1 MEATNIQ
8 TNQQQQRVS
17 SAHDILHQARRHPL
31 DPVFS
36 PKVVAVIGATE
47 SRGSVGRTVFQNLGR
62 GGFEG
67 TVYPVNPK
75 RSSVLCVKAYPS
87 IAAIPEKVDLA
98 VITTPAA
105 SVPGLIRECA
115 EAGVPGAVIISAG
128 FKETGPRGAELER
141 QVLAEAHKG
150 KMRIV
155 GPNCL
160 GVMVPQIGL
169 NATFASTIAKP
180 GSVAFL
186 SQSGAL
192 CTAILDWSLRENV
205 GFSAFV
211 SIGSMLDVNW
221 GDLIYYLG
229 DDPKTKSIVIYME
242 SIGDARSFLSAAREV
257 ALTKPIIV
265 IKVGRTEAAAKA
277 AASHTGSLTGSDEV
291 LHAAF
296 RRVGVLRV
304 ETIAELFHMADVL
317 AKQPKPKGPRL
328 AIVTNAGGPGVLATD
343 MLIGSGGQLAEP
355 SPQTFAALNELLPA
369 AWSHNNPI
377 DILGDAGPE
386 RYAKAVQIVADDP
399 GNDGLLVILTPQAMT
414 DPSGTAEQL
423 KNFAHI
429 PGKPLLASWMG
440 GQEVEPG
447 QQILNDA
454 GVPNYKYPDM
464 AARAFYYMWRYSY
477 NLRAL
482 YETPTLIADQEG
494 DTAKRAKADAI
505 IQNARKLDRTILTE
519 HESKQLL
526 AAYGIPT
533 VDTRIARTE
542 EGAVKLAEEIGYP
555 VVLKL
560 FSETI
565 THKTDVGGVQLNLRN
580 ATAVRKAWNAIE
592 TSVAKFAANQKVQ
605 TTSSPPGEE
614 REKASSPRGDEKEK
628 SIRKSSAA
636 NPFLGVT
643 VQPMIR
649 LEGYELIIGSSPDP
663 QFGPVLL
670 FGTGGQ
676 LVEVFKDRALA
687 LPPLNATLAR
697 RMIEQTKIFQALKGV
712 RGRAPV
718 NLEGLEELLV
728 RFSQLVVEQPWIAE
742 LDINPLLVSSEQI
755 IALDARVVLHPKS
768 TPPDKLPKPA
778 IRPYPTQYVKS
789 WKLKN
794 GEQLTIRPIRPED
807 EPLMVKFHESLS
819 EESVYY
825 RYFSKLKLDQR
836 VAHERLT
843 RICFNDYDREI
854 ALVAERKDAES
865 GQHEIVAV
873 GRLSK
878 ARGLNEAEFA
888 LLISDRWQ
896 GQGLGTELLKRL
908 VQVGRDEKLGRI
920 TAFILSENH
929 AMHHLSKKAGFKLER
944 DSESQDFRA
953 EIVL

>member
-1 MEATNIQ
+1 
-8 TNQQQQRVS
+8 
-17 SAHDILHQARRHPL
+17 
-31 DPVFS
+31 
-36 PKVVAVIGATE
+36 
-47 SRGSVGRTVFQNLGR
+47 
-62 GGFEG
+62 
-67 TVYPVNPK
+67 
-75 RSSVLCVKAYPS
+75 
-87 IAAIPEKVDLA
+87 
-98 VITTPAA
+98 
-105 SVPGLIRECA
+105 VPGLIRECA
-115 EAGVPGAVIISAG
+115 AAGVPGAVIISAG

-160 GVMVPQIGL
+160 GVMVPQLGL

-205 GFSAFV
+205 GFSTFV

-304 ETIAELFHMADVL
+304 DTIAELFHMADVL

-343 MLIGSGGQLAEP
+343 MLISSGGQLAEP
-355 SPQTFAALNELLPA
+355 SPRTFAALNDLLPA

-377 DILGDAGPE
+377 DILGDAGPD

-399 GNDGLLVILTPQAMT
+399 NNDGLLVILTPQAMT

-423 KNFAHI
+423 KPFAQI
-429 PGKPLLASWMG
+429 PGKPLLVSWMG

-454 GVPNYKYPDM
+454 GVPTYKYPDM
-464 AARAFYYMWRYSY
+464 AARVFYYMWRYSY

-482 YETPTLIADQEG
+482 YQTPALVADQQE
-494 DTAKRAKADAI
+494 DSSKQAKAEAI
-505 IQNARKLDRTILTE
+505 IQYARKLDRTILTE

-533 VDTRIARTE
+533 VETRIARSAE
-542 EGAVKLAEEIGYP
+542 EAVKLADEIGYP

-580 ATAVRKAWNAIE
+580 AAAVRKAWHAIE
-592 TSVAKFAANQKVQ
+592 TSVAKFVASQKSP
-605 TTSSPPGEE
+605 TSTSPPAEE
-614 REKASSPRGDEKEK
+614 REKAN
-628 SIRKSSAA
+628 RKSAA
-636 NPFLGVT
+636 VKPFLGVT

-670 FGTGGQ
+670 FGMGGQ
-676 LVEVFKDRALA
+676 LVEIFKDRALA

-697 RMIEQTKIFQALKGV
+697 RMMEQTKIFQALKGV

-718 NLEGLEELLV
+718 NLAALEELLV

-742 LDINPLLVSSEQI
+742 LDINPLLVSAEQI

-768 TPPDKLPKPA
+768 TPEDKLPKPA
-778 IRPYPTQYVKS
+778 IRPYPMQYAKN

-794 GEQLTIRPIRPED
+794 GELVTIRPIRPED
-807 EPLMVKFHESLS
+807 EPLMVKFHGSLS

-865 GQHEIVAV
+865 GQHEIIAV

-896 GQGLGTELLKRL
+896 GLGLGTDLLKRL
-908 VQVGRDEKLGRI
+908 VQVGRDEKLARI

-929 AMHHLSKKAGFKLER
+929 AMHYLSKKAGFKLER
-944 DSESQDFRA
+944 DSETHDFRA
-953 EIVL
+953 EIIL